1 MDPNLTLAHITH
13 NTSMIMLHH
22 PIAFPPQEWSN
33 YVALPRDC
41 SAQTCELAAIE
52 TSNIVQKFL
61 AHTPI
66 PFVNTQFAF
75 CTYVAAKALLFDHQ
89 ATGKQLRPE
98 FQNLLGEL
106 WEMSQRWKGKHNS
119 PKISDSCQDSQAA
132 MYARHLELLLDAC
145 SRDPQLKFDMYDNTC
160 NPPSTQEH
168 VSPFSTASS
177 HQQQAQPFVQ
187 HQPPHLSHM
196 RNNSLNSTSSAIS
209 HGIPTDH
216 TTRRFSA
223 GFTNENPTRHA
234 TTDTSPSYHVAHTGG
249 GYLNHSQPMYDSN
262 SALPSGQSPNIPHTP
277 SIHRAH
283 DRSIQEQSLLNLSD
297 TFMDAQFLDMDRVIT
312 FEDANFYMPYGT
324 V

>member
-22 PIAFPPQEWSN
+22 PIAFPPHEWNS

-89 ATGKQLRPE
+89 FTGKQLRPE
-98 FQNLLGEL
+98 FQSLLGEL
-106 WEMSQRWKGKHNS
+106 WEISRRWNGEHNS
-119 PKISDSCQDSQAA
+119 PRISDSRQISQAA

-145 SRDPQLKFDMYDNTC
+145 QRDPQLTFDLYDNTC
-160 NPPSTQEH
+160 NPPGTQEH
-168 VSPFSTASS
+168 VSPFSTATPQ
-177 HQQQAQPFVQ
+177 QQQAQPFVQ
-187 HQPPHLSHM
+187 HQPPRLSHM
-196 RNNSLNSTSSAIS
+196 RSNSLNSTHSAIP

-216 TTRRFSA
+216 TARRISA
-223 GFTNENPTRHA
+223 GFANETSFRNSI
-234 TTDTSPSYHVAHTGG
+234 TDTSPSYHTGG
-249 GYLNHSQPMYDSN
+249 GYLDHSRPMYDSN
-262 SALPSGQSPNIPHTP
+262 SALPSGPSRNVPHTP
-277 SIHRAH
+277 SVHQMH
-283 DRSIQEQSLLNLSD
+283 DRSIQEQSLINLSD